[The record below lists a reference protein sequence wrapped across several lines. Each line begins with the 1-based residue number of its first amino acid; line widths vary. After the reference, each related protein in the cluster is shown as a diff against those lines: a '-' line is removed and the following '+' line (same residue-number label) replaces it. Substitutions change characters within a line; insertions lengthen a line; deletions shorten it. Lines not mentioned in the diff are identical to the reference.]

1 MLYLGYHVSTADGVL
16 HGIQEVIKNG
26 GNCCQIFTGPPQS
39 LHLGKPFNYTEEQ
52 YAEIRKTKFPIFIHA
67 KYLLNFAKPLIP
79 KNKIFLVRY
88 TQDLDLSVKLGGK
101 GVVLHFGT
109 ASNGLSIEES
119 RENMV
124 KSLVEVLEH
133 CDKSA
138 IPILET
144 SSGEGNY
151 LGRTIETMNLIFKKL
166 PLKYQKRIKFCIDTC
181 HIFVAGY
188 DLRNG
193 WKPYIKEFEKVIG
206 KNKIAVVHI
215 NDSATPFDG
224 KNDRHEVL
232 GKGYIFN
239 ERLGGNPEVLK
250 EILEWGSKTSTPLI
264 LETHR
269 DFKQQITLMKSLIQK
284 GGQIETGRFQSQRGS
299 AEALFHGA
307 KPSLIDQFRQLRDF
321 HQALGNIHQ
330 FQVYQNL
337 VNKLSKIKNLN
348 KIKTLEGVG
357 KGTLEKIQ
365 EFEKTGKIQVLED
378 MKKDKKLVALVKLQ
392 KVHGI
397 GPKLAQKY
405 VNQGIMEIKDL
416 PKEKLT
422 DGQKLGL
429 KYFRDLQVRVPKADA
444 LKMLK
449 YLEKVLKKKIYLLGG
464 FRLGKQDGK
473 DLDIV
478 VLNGQHEDLKELD
491 IKGSFESGKSSD
503 TVLIKFPFY
512 PFVVHVDFRYTDK
525 EHLPFYE
532 LYFGSGENFSRK
544 IREHAKKLGFSLNE
558 KGLKKNG
565 KMIEKGFKTE
575 KDIFKFL
582 GMEFVKP
589 EDRI

>member
-1 MLYLGYHVSTADGVL
+1 MLYLGYHVSTADGIL
-16 HGIQEVIKNG
+16 KGINEVIKNG

-67 KYLLNFAKPLIP
+67 KYLLNFAKPLLP

-109 ASNGLSIEES
+109 ASNGLTIEEA

-124 KSLVEVLEH
+124 KSLVEVLDH

-151 LGRTIETMNLIFKKL
+151 LGRTIETMNLIFRKL
-166 PLKYQKRIKFCIDTC
+166 PKKYQDRIKFCIDTC

-193 WKPYIKEFEKVIG
+193 WKSYLKEFEKTIG

-239 ERLGGNPEVLK
+239 EKLGGNPEVLK

-284 GGQIETGRFQSQRGS
+284 GG
-299 AEALFHGA
+299 A

-337 VNKLSKIKNLN
+337 VNKLSKMKTLSLN
-348 KIKTLEGVG
+348 KISQLEGVG
-357 KGTLEKIQ
+357 KGTLEKIN
-365 EFEKTGKIQVLED
+365 EFEKTGQISVLEE

-405 VNQGIMEIKDL
+405 VNQGIMEVKDL

-444 LKMLK
+444 EKMVR
-449 YLEKVLKKKIYLLGG
+449 YLEGVLKKKIYLLGG
-464 FRLGKQDGK
+464 FRLGKLDGK

-491 IKGSFESGKSSD
+491 IKGSFESGVSSD
-503 TVLIKFPFY
+503 TVLVKFPHY
-512 PFVVHVDFRYTDK
+512 PFIVHVDFRYTDK

-544 IREHAKKLGFSLNE
+544 IREHAKKLGFTLNE
-558 KGLKKNG
+558 KGLKKGG

-575 KDIFKFL
+575 KDIFNFL
-582 GMEFVKP
+582 GMKFVKP

>member
-1 MLYLGYHVSTADGVL
+1 MLYLGYHVSTKDGVL
-16 HGIQEVIKNG
+16 QGINEVIKNG

-39 LHLGKPFNYTEEQ
+39 LHLGKPFNYTDKEYE
-52 YAEIRKTKFPIFIHA
+52 EIRQTKFPIFIHA

-109 ASNGLSIEES
+109 ASNGLSVEEA

-124 KSLVEVLEH
+124 KSLIEVLKH

-151 LGRTIETMNLIFKKL
+151 LGRTIETMNLIYRKL
-166 PLKYQKRIKFCIDTC
+166 PKKYQERIKFCIDTC
-181 HIFVAGY
+181 HIFVAGF

-193 WKPYIKEFEKVIG
+193 WKPYVKEFEKVIG
-206 KNKIAVVHI
+206 KNKIACVHI
-215 NDSATPFDG
+215 NDSATPFAG
-224 KNDRHEVL
+224 KNDRHEVV

-239 ERLGGNPEVLK
+239 EKLGGNPEVLK

-269 DFKQQITLMKSLIQK
+269 DFKQQIQLMKSVIQK
-284 GGQIETGRFQSQRGS
+284 GG
-299 AEALFHGA
+299 A
-307 KPSLIDQFRQLRDF
+307 KPTLIEQFRQLRDF
-321 HQALGNIHQ
+321 HKALGNIHQ
-330 FQVYQNL
+330 FRAYQNL
-337 VNKLSKIKNLN
+337 VNKLSKMKILSLN
-348 KIKTLEGVG
+348 KISQLEGVG
-357 KGTLEKIQ
+357 KGTLEKIN
-365 EFEKTGKIQVLED
+365 EFEKIGKIQVLED
-378 MKKDKKLVALVKLQ
+378 MKKDKKLVSLVKLQ
-392 KVHGI
+392 QVYGI

-405 VNQGIMEIKDL
+405 VNQGIMEVKNL
-416 PKEKLT
+416 PLNKLT
-422 DGQKLGL
+422 DSQKLGL
-429 KYFRDLQVRVPKADA
+429 KYFKDLQIRIPRNDA
-444 LKMLK
+444 LKMQK

-464 FRLGKQDGK
+464 FRLGKLDGK

-478 VLNGQHEDLKELD
+478 VLNGKHEDLKELD
-491 IKGSFESGKSSD
+491 IKGSFESGTSSD
-503 TVLIKFPFY
+503 TVLVKFPFY

-532 LYFGSGENFSRK
+532 LYFGSGENFARK
-544 IREHAKKLGFSLNE
+544 IREHAKKLGFTLNE

-575 KDIFKFL
+575 KDIFKYL
-582 GMEFVKP
+582 GMEYVKP
-589 EDRI
+589 ENRI